1 MEIKDKIKTLI
12 TEIDKKKEELNK
24 IIKESFGELIKTE
37 LFEKYDYLHTISWNQ
52 YTPYFNDGES
62 CEFQVNHNYIINGY
76 DNDFDINDSC
86 TSDNYVNVSLLAD
99 KKIYELQKEGNWIK
113 VPNPKYNE
121 KYKIC
126 MNDISNVLSLI
137 PDEYYADM
145 FGDHVEV
152 EISRIHGTSV
162 EEFEH
167 D

>member
-62 CEFQVNHNYIINGY
+62 CEFQVNHDYIINGY
-76 DNDFDINDSC
+76 DSEGDGTPNNF
-86 TSDNYVNVSLLAD
+86 VNISLMSN
-99 KKIYELQKEGNWIK
+99 KKIYELKKEGSWIK
-113 VPNPKYNE
+113 VPNPKYDK
-121 KYKIC
+121 KYKACID
-126 MNDISNVLSLI
+126 DISNVLSLI
-137 PDEYYADM
+137 PDEYYAEL

-152 EISRIHGTSV
+152 ELSRVHGASI
-162 EEFEH
+162 EECEQEEK
-167 D
+167 